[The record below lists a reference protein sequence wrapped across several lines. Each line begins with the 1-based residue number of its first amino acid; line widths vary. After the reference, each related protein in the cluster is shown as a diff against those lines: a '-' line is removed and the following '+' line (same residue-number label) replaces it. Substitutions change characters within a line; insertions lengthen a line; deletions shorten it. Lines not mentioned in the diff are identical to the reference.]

1 MQLHL
6 YVACSK
12 PGAISPERVNRHGSF
27 AADSRTAVRTGGR
40 ARNGSR
46 APRTDWNASR
56 RDGSYADGVTQHAP
70 ENRERRGAAF
80 FDLDRTIIARSS
92 TLAFSK
98 PFFRE
103 GLINRRAVL
112 KSTYAQ
118 FMFMLAGADSDQME
132 RMRQHLTSL
141 CAGWDV
147 EQVDAIVDETLHD
160 IVDPLVY
167 REATQ
172 LISEHRAEDDDV
184 VVLSASGE
192 EVVAPVARLLGVT
205 NWASSRMRIED
216 GRYTGEL
223 EFYCTGAEK
232 ARAAVEIAEREGYR
246 LSECHAYSDSLTD
259 LPLLELVGHPTVV
272 NPDRGLRKEA
282 AQRGWPALVF
292 EHPVSLRARFPTPS
306 ATTVTTTVVALGV
319 VAAGVV
325 YGLWWRR
332 WHAKR

>member
-1 MQLHL
+1 M
-6 YVACSK
+6 A
-12 PGAISPERVNRHGSF
+12 R
-27 AADSRTAVRTGGR
+27 SRSGTSVTGRSGEP
-40 ARNGSR
+40 ARSDRG
-46 APRTDWNASR
+46 PVRTDWNASGR
-56 RDGSYADGVTQHAP
+56 NGSYAGGVTQHAA
-70 ENRERRGAAF
+70 ENREARGAAF

-132 RMRQHLTSL
+132 RMRQHLASL

-172 LISEHRAEDDDV
+172 LISEHRAEGDDV

-223 EFYCTGAEK
+223 EFYCAGTEK
-232 ARAAVEIAEREGYR
+232 ARAAAKIAEREGYP
-246 LSECHAYSDSLTD
+246 LSECHAYSDSITD

-282 AQRGWPALVF
+282 VQRGWPALVF

-306 ATTVTTTVVALGV
+306 ATTVTTAAVALGV
-319 VAAGVV
+319 VAAGVA

-332 WHAKR
+332 RRANR